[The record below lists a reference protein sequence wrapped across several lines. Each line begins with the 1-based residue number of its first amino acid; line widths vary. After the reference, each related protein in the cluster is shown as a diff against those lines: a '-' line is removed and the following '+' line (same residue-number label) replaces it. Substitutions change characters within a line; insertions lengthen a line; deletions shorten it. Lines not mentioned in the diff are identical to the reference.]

1 MTPAFK
7 LFIVFGRHRQGKSE
21 KQNNYKSFYG
31 LLRRQP
37 ASHQKTEVKRLA
49 ALIAVLGSPL

>member
-21 KQNNYKSFYG
+21 KQNNYKSLYG

-37 ASHQKTEVKRLA
+37 ASQEETEVKRPA
-49 ALIAVLGSPL
+49 ALLAVLGSPL